1 MTAQQCHN
9 TDPKEKKTC
18 PVCGG
23 KKTVQGTCTCD
34 MEWRGTTVDDQM
46 EDCQCTPEV
55 TCPSCN
61 GTGFVVS

>member
-1 MTAQQCHN
+1 MAAQQCHN
-9 TDPKEKKTC
+9 TGEKQKKTC

-23 KKTVQGTCTCD
+23 KKTVPGTCTCD
-34 MEWRGTTVDDQM
+34 MEWRGTMVGDEM

-61 GTGFVVS
+61 GTGFVIS